1 MVLKKQFEYDKAFN
15 IFDEVEDKLN
25 KPNGYK
31 PKNSNII
38 NTKNEMLQ
46 HENYGT

>member
-1 MVLKKQFEYDKAFN
+1 MVLKNQFEYDEAFN

-31 PKNSNII
+31 PRNSNII
-38 NTKNEMLQ
+38 NTNNEMLQ